1 QGGHSGL
8 SRVDLRVAPD
18 IWLPV
23 SHLRCNVTRH
33 VPSKEGCKMS
43 VTKRE
48 FVVGGAAVVGLST
61 AATRMAQAQ
70 AHASQVIGELA
81 DNEGVYVDLKEFKV
95 HKGRARTD
103 PTAAQLAKF
112 EARPVSDGAIILRA
126 KGKLY
131 IVDAK
136 PAGSSPQAMK
146 DFWESIPLPLLP

>member
-1 QGGHSGL
+1 
-8 SRVDLRVAPD
+8 
-18 IWLPV
+18 
-23 SHLRCNVTRH
+23 
-33 VPSKEGCKMS
+33 MS
-43 VTKRE
+43 VSKRK
-48 FVVGGAAVVGLST
+48 FLVGGAAAVGLG
-61 AATRMAQAQ
+61 AAAARVAQGQ
-70 AHASQVIGELA
+70 ASQAQVIGALA

>member
-1 QGGHSGL
+1 
-8 SRVDLRVAPD
+8 
-18 IWLPV
+18 
-23 SHLRCNVTRH
+23 
-33 VPSKEGCKMS
+33 MS

-48 FVVGGAAVVGLST
+48 FVVGGAAVVGLGT
-61 AATRMAQAQ
+61 AATSTAQAQ
-70 AHASQVIGELA
+70 AQASQVIAELA

-112 EARPVSDGAIILRA
+112 EARPVSEGAMILRA

-136 PAGSSPQAMK
+136 PASTAPQAMK
-146 DFWESIPLPLLP
+146 DFWDSIPLPLLP